1 MNLENISIIGTE
13 DTTTCCIGVLR
24 HTGSGAVC
32 LAHFDGS
39 ALDKL
44 EHNVESMIKRI
55 EEVNMSL
62 AVTEGHFQ
70 LHLIGGFIDSR
81 GYSEELALQLL
92 CNLSFL
98 CCNN

>member
-1 MNLENISIIGTE
+1 LNLENISIIGTE

-24 HTGSGAVC
+24 HTGSGVVC

-44 EHNVESMIKRI
+44 EHNVENMIKRI

-62 AVTEGHFQ
+62 ALTEGHFQ
-70 LHLIGGFIDSR
+70 LHLIGGFNDSR

-92 CNLSFL
+92 CN
-98 CCNN
+98 